1 MGLPLE
7 GVTSVD
13 AVWRLIQRGDI
24 KRAEVLVARI
34 LRDAGEDAEQAV
46 ALLARA
52 QCKLLSGRPQE
63 ALEDW
68 EQARAL
74 APTITEQPATLELRA
89 DAHFALYEMSSVG
102 FAGHEGQETSA
113 RLYRQLIAEYPDYAN
128 RGWLHYQLG
137 RVLLTANRIE
147 EASAQFQ
154 TASTSPS
161 HLPALPAYCN
171 ERLAFVAYYEERD
184 LQRALG
190 YLEQALRRYPA
201 QASRE
206 WLVEIL
212 LMRARVTLELRRLPA
227 ARRSLDEALR
237 IADSQSPQ
245 RPPTLYAAAEILMK
259 MPTQEVAAIPLL
271 EEFLQLSKQ
280 PPGIDVSWAR
290 AHELLGEAYFRC
302 ARYQDAVHAYRLA
315 LHHNPYSPWSSTL
328 RYQLAC
334 AYYQSGDYDRT
345 CECLG
350 QLIAAEAD
358 EGGAI
363 QDFRVYDLLGNAH
376 FALGRYD
383 EALTSYSRAL
393 SLTPPHTQESAQ
405 IRRYHDYARRRIA
418 E

>member
-1 MGLPLE
+1 MELLLE
-7 GVTSVD
+7 ANPSLEE
-13 AVWRLIQRGDI
+13 VWRLIQHGDI

-34 LRDAGEDAEQAV
+34 LRDAEEYAEQAS

-68 EQARAL
+68 EQARAI
-74 APTITEQPATLELRA
+74 ASAIAEQPASLELRA
-89 DAHFALYEMSSVG
+89 DAHFALYELSSVG
-102 FAGHEGQETSA
+102 FAGHEGQEASA
-113 RLYRQLIAEYPDYAN
+113 RLYRQLINEHPDYAN

-147 EASAQFQ
+147 EANAQFQ
-154 TASTSPS
+154 KASTSPS
-161 HLPALPAYCN
+161 HLRALPAYCN

-184 LQRALG
+184 LPRALG

-201 QASRE
+201 QSSRG

-212 LMRARVTLELRRLPA
+212 LMRARVTLELGRLPI
-227 ARRSLDEALR
+227 ARHSLDEALR
-237 IADSQSPQ
+237 IADGQSPQ

-259 MPTQEVAAIPLL
+259 MPTQEAAAIPLL

-290 AHELLGEAYFRC
+290 AHELLGEAYFRS
-302 ARYQDAVHAYRLA
+302 ARYQDAAYAYRHA

-334 AYYQSGDYDRT
+334 AYYQCGDYDRT

-350 QLIAAEAD
+350 RLITAEAD

-363 QDFRVYDLLGNAH
+363 RDFRVYDLLGNAH

-383 EALTSYSRAL
+383 EALASYSHAL

-405 IRRYHDYARRRIA
+405 IRRYHDYARRHIA